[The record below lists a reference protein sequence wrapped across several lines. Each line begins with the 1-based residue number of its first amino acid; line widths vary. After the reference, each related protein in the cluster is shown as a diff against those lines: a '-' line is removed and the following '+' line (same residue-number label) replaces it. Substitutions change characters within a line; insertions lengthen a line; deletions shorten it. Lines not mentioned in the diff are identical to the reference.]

1 MVEARQWRGQG
12 RQVLQVFQPE
22 NFICVLVSIS
32 FYQCQLV
39 HIYSK
44 AGQIAYFFQI
54 QIPQITIIHKYF
66 FDIDMLHINPV
77 GSKVFLQ
84 SDIF

>member
-54 QIPQITIIHKYF
+54 QIPQITIIHKYI

-77 GSKVFLQ
+77 GSKVFFT
-84 SDIF
+84 I